1 MEQMPPDMV
10 DMFTDRLK
18 SEIKEQKDAHKVTAA
33 ARVELVD
40 SGSGKVMDT
49 VTE

>member
-1 MEQMPPDMV
+1 MV
-10 DMFTDRLK
+10 NTFTDRLK
-18 SEIKEQKDAHKVTAA
+18 SQIKEQKDAHKVTAA

-40 SGSGKVMDT
+40 SGSGKVMET